1 MNTSRNTFKNNSYTF
16 FGFPER
22 IDARQRFLPYALLL
36 AVTFAL
42 YATTLYF
49 NFVWDDIAYVERNY
63 RIHGLSLARLWAIW
77 TNTYMGHYAPIQH
90 TFLAILHSFSGLEAL
105 GYHLGHLLVHAG
117 CVCLLYFILKKLEAP
132 RVALLASL
140 LFAVYPAN
148 IETVAWISETK
159 STLAFFFFL
168 LSFWF
173 FIRLRERE
181 RWSDGIL
188 CSLLFILSLL
198 AKVNTIVA
206 PAIFLLYDYKQGF
219 SFKKSRVGSLGWFFL
234 MSAIFTAI
242 HLSAFYASQD
252 TLDTSY
258 YGGLGLHLQ
267 NFPQLV
273 LFYIRMVVF
282 PHPLSAWQM
291 AVIYEDFNWVLGV
304 GWCAVLGIFWLLY
317 RSNRSTQFWGLWF
330 FVFLAP
336 VLQIVPFPIWIADR
350 YLYIPAIGMFVLGS
364 KLFFLVGDRFAR
376 LWQRLGWE
384 MVMGAVLLA
393 FAWHTQNHLPVWS
406 NNLTLWAATTQT
418 CMTSAYCHN
427 NLGLALLRNG
437 KTEQGVKELIQAVEI
452 RAHPRYLTYLG
463 DAYTLGV
470 KDYRQGL
477 IAYNMALEQGGSYI
491 TAEFYSKLARAHYWA
506 GNPDQA
512 IRAMEAGKN
521 LDPNDPSVLVIDGFL
536 KWKQGNLEDAR
547 QSLRTAL
554 ILTGQTSN
562 PAGFLYRFWGDAGEV
577 GRLLSDL
584 RSLPEQNR

>member
-1 MNTSRNTFKNNSYTF
+1 MNTSTNNSYTF

-49 NFVWDDIAYVERNY
+49 YFAWDDIAYIERNY

-77 TNTYMGHYAPIQH
+77 TSTYMGHYAPIQH

-105 GYHLGHLLVHAG
+105 GYHLGQLLVHAG

-132 RVALLASL
+132 RIALLASL
-140 LFAVYPAN
+140 LFAVHPAN

-198 AKVNTIVA
+198 AKINTIVA

-234 MSAIFTAI
+234 MSAIFTAV
-242 HLSAFYASQD
+242 HLSVFYTSQD
-252 TLDTSY
+252 TLETTY
-258 YGGLGLHLQ
+258 YGGFGLHLQ

-304 GWCAVLGIFWLLY
+304 GWCAMLGIFWLLY
-317 RSNRSTQFWGLWF
+317 RSNRSIQFWGLWF

-364 KLFFLVGDRFAR
+364 KLFFVVRDRFAK

-384 MVMGAVLLA
+384 VVMGAVLLA

-427 NLGLALLRNG
+427 NLGLALLQDG
-437 KTEQGVKELIQAVEI
+437 KTEQGVKE
-452 RAHPRYLTYLG
+452 
-463 DAYTLGV
+463 
-470 KDYRQGL
+470 
-477 IAYNMALEQGGSYI
+477 
-491 TAEFYSKLARAHYWA
+491 
-506 GNPDQA
+506 
-512 IRAMEAGKN
+512 
-521 LDPNDPSVLVIDGFL
+521 
-536 KWKQGNLEDAR
+536 
-547 QSLRTAL
+547 
-554 ILTGQTSN
+554 
-562 PAGFLYRFWGDAGEV
+562 
-577 GRLLSDL
+577 
-584 RSLPEQNR
+584 